1 MIREIWDSLNS
12 EERPD
17 GRHVIKHT
25 YVHRHNIQDT
35 FPPWRS
41 NVGEARNQAKRVIFK
56 AKRQGNLNEL
66 EAQIE
71 KMISKGA
78 VQQLGEKEI
87 LELAEKP
94 HLFTQYNW
102 VHNPGSQSTPFRV
115 ITNTSA
121 INSGTT
127 VSIEQM
133 SPSKILNPMTNALV
147 RFSLYQVPLCADIAA
162 AYHNILVDGQ
172 TALLRLFYW
181 FHDPRGRLERVRV
194 FKQATQAFGD
204 TILFQQF
211 LCNQ

>member
-1 MIREIWDSLNS
+1 MPRKQQELRGLIREIWDSLNS

-41 NVGEARNQAKRVIFK
+41 NVEEARNQAKRVIFK

-78 VQQLGEKEI
+78 FQQLGEKKI

-102 VHNPGSQSTPFRV
+102 VHNPGSQSTPLRV

-133 SPSKILNPMTNALV
+133 SPSKI
-147 RFSLYQVPLCADIAA
+147 
-162 AYHNILVDGQ
+162 
-172 TALLRLFYW
+172 
-181 FHDPRGRLERVRV
+181 
-194 FKQATQAFGD
+194 
-204 TILFQQF
+204 
-211 LCNQ
+211 

>member
-1 MIREIWDSLNS
+1 M
-12 EERPD
+12 
-17 GRHVIKHT
+17 
-25 YVHRHNIQDT
+25 
-35 FPPWRS
+35 
-41 NVGEARNQAKRVIFK
+41 
-56 AKRQGNLNEL
+56 NEL

-127 VSIEQM
+127 VSIEHM
-133 SPSKILNPMTNALV
+133 SPTQILNPMTNALV
-147 RFSLYQVPLCADIAA
+147 
-162 AYHNILVDGQ
+162 
-172 TALLRLFYW
+172 
-181 FHDPRGRLERVRV
+181 
-194 FKQATQAFGD
+194 QASVQASYAG
-204 TILFQQF
+204 IR
-211 LCNQ
+211 